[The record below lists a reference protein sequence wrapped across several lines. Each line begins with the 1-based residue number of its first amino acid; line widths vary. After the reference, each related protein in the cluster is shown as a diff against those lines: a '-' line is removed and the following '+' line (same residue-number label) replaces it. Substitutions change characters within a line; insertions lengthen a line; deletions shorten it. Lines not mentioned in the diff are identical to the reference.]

1 MRRLRAYQIIVV
13 ALQPSTLSGLAA
25 RERGDECGEIWRA
38 GPLEAD
44 GLVWEA
50 RGVRLPEPF
59 LAPAIQDA
67 CGVCRRTASYGYRVI
82 VAQQLPYIEHSEVE
96 GRGVCCDGE

>member
-1 MRRLRAYQIIVV
+1 MRAYRIIVV

-44 GLVWEA
+44 GLVREA
-50 RGVRLPEPF
+50 RDVRLQEPF
-59 LAPAIQDA
+59 LAPVIQDA
-67 CGVCRRTASYGYRVI
+67 CGVCERAASYGYRVV
-82 VAQQLPYIEHSEVE
+82 VAQQLPYIERSEVE
-96 GRGVCCDGE
+96 GRSVCYDGE